1 MSDATKDLVVRDNR
15 LVERFEVEVDGL
27 LAYSKYHIKPG
38 SIRFIHTIVPEQL
51 EGRGVGS
58 AIARAA
64 LDSARARGLR
74 VIPQCPFI
82 RAYIERH
89 PEYQDL
95 TA

>member
-1 MSDATKDLVVRDNR
+1 MIKLRSAEARGHANMEIISVVLDVVEEGARSAGAETR
-15 LVERFEVEVDGL
+15 LRKVKA
-27 LAYSKYHIKPG
+27 LAPDQAI
-38 SIRFIHTIVPEQL
+38 
-51 EGRGVGS
+51 GS